1 MAGLKWVTY
10 DAGEGARAGVVRDET
25 VFDAAGLT
33 GQASDAT
40 MLGILAD
47 WDAASARI
55 ARAAAAADAGKGRPL
70 AQCRLLAPVRWP
82 SAIYCAGS
90 NYGDHAAEM
99 AKAHNRA
106 PEPDPKSLGL
116 QPWHFIKASRA
127 LADPDATVHI
137 PPYATMLDWEV
148 ELVGVIGRPAKNVPV
163 EKALDH
169 VAGYTIANDLSVRNM
184 SRRPNV
190 PDTSAF
196 KADWLSHKSFD
207 GSCPLGPWMVAASEI
222 PDPQALGL
230 KLWVNDAIKQDSNT
244 RWMIFTLA
252 EQIAHLSARITLH
265 PGDLILTGTPSGVGM
280 SRQEFLKAGDRV
292 KLWIENIG
300 TLANSFA
307 G

>member
-10 DAGEGARAGVVRDET
+10 DAGEGPRAGVVREDV

-55 ARAAAAADAGKGRPL
+55 AKAAAAADAAKGRPL
-70 AQCRLLAPVRWP
+70 GQCRLLAPVPLP
-82 SAIYCAGS
+82 STIYCAGS

-106 PEPDPKSLGL
+106 PEPDPKSQGA
-116 QPWHFIKASRA
+116 QPWHFIKAPHA
-127 LADPDATVHI
+127 VADPNAVIRI
-137 PPYATMLDWEV
+137 PPYVTMLDWEV
-148 ELVGVIGRPAKNVPV
+148 ELAAVIGRPAKDIPV
-163 EKALDH
+163 DKALDC
-169 VAGYTIANDLSVRNM
+169 VAGYTIANDLSARNM
-184 SRRPNV
+184 SRRPNL

-207 GSCPLGPWMVAASEI
+207 GSCPLGPWMVAASDI

-230 KLWVNDAIKQDSNT
+230 KLWVNDVIKQDSNT
-244 RWMIFTLA
+244 HWMIFNLA
-252 EQIAHLSARITLH
+252 EQIAHLSSRITLH
-265 PGDLILTGTPSGVGM
+265 PGDLVLTGTPSGVGM
-280 SRQEFLKAGDRV
+280 SRKEFLKPGDTV
-292 KLWIENIG
+292 KLWIEGIG
-300 TLANSFA
+300 TLTNSFT